1 MACAQWAVLLVLVGR
16 SRVTGGLWAVAL
28 SDVSH
33 YVALILRQA
42 SWAFSIQSWQGFNSK
57 QEAADKCEALEC
69 PGLTL
74 TDATS
79 YGSKQDTGQLG
90 AREGKVQKLSRQRV
104 RIQGVIN

>member
-1 MACAQWAVLLVLVGR
+1 MACVQWAVLLVLVGR

-33 YVALILRQA
+33 CVVLILRQA
-42 SWAFSIQSWQGFNSK
+42 SWAFSYSRGSISTASK
-57 QEAADKCEALEC
+57 RLQTSARL
-69 PGLTL
+69 LTL

-104 RIQGVIN
+104 RIQGSN